1 MTRLFSNP
9 LIARAVAI
17 LSIAAMLAPCLPAQS
32 GQQLYKFKSN
42 SELVL
47 VNVVAR
53 DSKGEPIRDL
63 KADDF
68 TILEDNKPQKI
79 SAFDLEDVDVTAIA
93 EQPAQPLL
101 ARPKATQPSAVP
113 NADGKIDLR
122 DRRLMV
128 LFFDLTSMQ
137 PEEIARAVDA
147 AQKFLD
153 KQMTPA
159 DMVGIVSLDNSL
171 QVDQDFTSDREALRK
186 SLDKL
191 NPDSAQG
198 YAEGS
203 TGSTEGTPDTGE
215 AFTPDDTEYN
225 VFNTD
230 RRLEALQSISE
241 SLARVE
247 QKKSIIYFSS
257 GMTQSGL
264 ENEAELRN
272 TVNAAVRS
280 NVSIYTMDLRGL
292 EAVVPG
298 GSAQQA
304 SLRGTS
310 PYSGASVRN
319 AMDSNFASQETLT
332 TLASDTGGRAF
343 LDSNDF
349 NQVFTRV
356 QQDTKTY
363 YVLAYRSANP
373 ARDGRFRRISVK
385 VHRPGVKL
393 EFRKGYYAPR
403 DFAHSN
409 RDDREQQL
417 DDELAAELSSTDLDI
432 FLAASYF
439 RVANDRYYVPVSIV
453 VPGSEIP
460 FARSSDKDKATLDI
474 IGVVRDELKRPVGQ
488 ARDTVKLAVE
498 GAQEV
503 RRKNVQYDTSFLL
516 PAGKFHFK
524 FVLREN
530 ETGRVGSF
538 ETDVTLPDLRKAP
551 LKMSAVLMGTQ
562 LRPAKKKAEDP
573 LVRDGN
579 ELVPNVTHVFSSDQH
594 LYLYYEVYEPGKS
607 DETPEARAGGSPANA
622 GGSAGGPPAGPH
634 EKLRN
639 PIRVLTSIAFF
650 QGKTKAYETPLV
662 EARQLTAPERKAAVF
677 QFDVPLAQL
686 RPGFYTCQV
695 NVIDDA
701 AGTFTFP
708 RLVLLVRPPKT
719 QVAAST
725 GN

>member
-1 MTRLFSNP
+1 MNP
-9 LIARAVAI
+9 SFPNSFLSRAAAI
-17 LSIAAMLAPCLPAQS
+17 LCLAALPAPFLPAQ
-32 GQQLYKFKSN
+32 QQLYKFKTN

-53 DSKGEPIRDL
+53 DSKGDPIRDL
-63 KADDF
+63 TAGDF
-68 TILEDNKPQKI
+68 TILEDNKPQKL
-79 SAFDLEDVDVTAIA
+79 SAFDLEDVDVAAIG
-93 EQPAQPLL
+93 EEPAQPLL
-101 ARPKATQPSAVP
+101 ARPKAAAPQPAAVP
-113 NADGKIDLR
+113 DENGKIDLR

-137 PEEIARAVDA
+137 PEEVARAVAA

-153 KQMTPA
+153 QQMTPA
-159 DMVGIVSLDNSL
+159 DMVGIVSLASSL
-171 QVDQDFTSDREALRK
+171 QVDQDFTADREALRQ
-186 SLDKL
+186 SLSKL
-191 NPDSAQG
+191 NPDTAQG
-198 YAEGS
+198 FAEGS
-203 TGSTEGTPDTGE
+203 TGTTEGTADTGE

-310 PYSGASVRN
+310 AYSGASVRN

-356 QQDTKTY
+356 QQDTRTY
-363 YVLAYRSANP
+363 YVLAYRSTNP

-385 VHRPGVKL
+385 VNRPGVKL

-417 DDELAAELSSTDLDI
+417 EDELSAELSSTDLDV

-439 RVANDRYYVPVSIV
+439 RVASDRYYVPVSIV
-453 VPGSEIP
+453 IPGSEIP
-460 FARSSDKDKATLDI
+460 FVRSSDKDKATLDI
-474 IGVVRDELKRPVGQ
+474 IGVLRDELKRPVGQ

-498 GAQEV
+498 GAQDV

-516 PAGKFHFK
+516 PPGKYHFK

-530 ETGRVGSF
+530 ETGRLGSF
-538 ETDVTLPDLRKAP
+538 ETDVTLPDLKKAP

-562 LRPAKKKAEDP
+562 IRPAKKKAEDP

-594 LYLYYEVYEPGKS
+594 LYLYYEVYEPAKAQPSVQEGRPV
-607 DETPEARAGGSPANA
+607 DLDRQDAGSRRPAA
-622 GGSAGGPPAGPH
+622 PIV
-634 EKLRN
+634 KIKN
-639 PIRVLTSIAFF
+639 PIHLLTSIAFF

-662 EARQLTAPERKAAVF
+662 EARQLTAPDRKAAVF

-719 QVAAST
+719 QVAAS
-725 GN
+725 N